1 MLEIYNII
9 YDEDNKVK
17 HWLNMF
23 KNEYT
28 SVNSLRTGGWEK
40 EQKITGLYYGL
51 AGIGYSLIR
60 FHKNRNLPSVLY
72 F

>member
-1 MLEIYNII
+1 MSLSSGFWGMLEIYNII

-28 SVNSLRTGGWEK
+28 SVNSLRTGGWK
-40 EQKITGLYYGL
+40 
-51 AGIGYSLIR
+51 
-60 FHKNRNLPSVLY
+60 KNKKLQV
-72 F
+72 FTMD